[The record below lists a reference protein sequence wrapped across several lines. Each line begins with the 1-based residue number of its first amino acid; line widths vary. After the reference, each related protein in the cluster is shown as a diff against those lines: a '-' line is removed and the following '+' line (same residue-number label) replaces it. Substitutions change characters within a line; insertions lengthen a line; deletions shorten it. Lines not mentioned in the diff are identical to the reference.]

1 MITLSISDEDLQ
13 RSGLDEKRFKI
24 KLAVMMYE
32 GHLMTLPQAAVFVG
46 ISKYEMQH
54 EIGIRGIKI
63 RWEEDYPRS
72 GVNRQAG
79 GLKGFVKYMA
89 DDFDAPLE
97 DFKDYM

>member
-13 RSGLDEKRFKI
+13 RTGLNEKRFKI

-32 GHLMTLPQAAVFVG
+32 AHLMTLPQAAVFVD

-54 EIGIRGIKI
+54 EIGMRGIKI
-63 RWEEDYPRS
+63 RWEEDYPRTN
-72 GVNRQAG
+72 GKRQAG
-79 GLKGFVKYMA
+79 GLKGFVTYMA

-97 DFKDYM
+97 DYMDYM